1 MMERKILWFGIAV
14 LAGLLVFAGVTTLN
28 KQKEFNGV
36 EISPAPAAP
45 ELSSLTDQDGQRV
58 NLKSYQGKVVLL
70 FFGYTS
76 CPDIC
81 PATMGRLKQAVADLG
96 DNKDEVVVMM
106 ITTDP
111 ERDTPEQLGNYL
123 GNFDPDFLGLTGS
136 ISNLKDTWKDY
147 GVAVLDGGATHSTR
161 VYVIDH
167 SGNLRLTFPNEMTVG
182 DMVSDLRL
190 LIGER

>member
-1 MMERKILWFGIAV
+1 MERKILWAGIIVLVGFLFFAV
-14 LAGLLVFAGVTTLN
+14 ATTLN
-28 KQKEFNGV
+28 KQNEFKGV

-45 ELSSLTDQDGQRV
+45 DFSALLNQDGQNV
-58 NLKSYQGKVVLL
+58 GLKDYTDKVVLV

-81 PATMGRLKQAVADLG
+81 PATLGRLKQVVADLG
-96 DNKDEVVVMM
+96 KNKDEVAVIM

-111 ERDTPEQLGNYL
+111 VRDTQEQLGDYL
-123 GNFDPDFLGLTGS
+123 GNFNPNFMGLTGS
-136 ISNLKDTWKDY
+136 ISDLQETWKDY
-147 GVAVLDGGATHSTR
+147 GVTVLDNGATHSTR

-167 SGNLRLTFPNEMTVG
+167 SGNLRLTFPNEMSVG
-182 DMVSDLRL
+182 DMVSDLQM

>member
-1 MMERKILWFGIAV
+1 MERKILWIGIIV
-14 LAGLLVFAGVTTLN
+14 LVGLLVLAGVTTVN
-28 KQKEFNGV
+28 KQKEFIGV

-45 ELSSLTDQDGQRV
+45 DLSSLSSQDGHRIE
-58 NLKSYQGKVVLL
+58 LKNYNDKIVLL

-81 PATMGRLKQAVADLG
+81 PATMGRLKQVVTDLG
-96 DNKDEVVVMM
+96 DKKDEVVVMM

-111 ERDTPEQLGNYL
+111 ERDTQEQLGNYL
-123 GNFDPDFLGLTGS
+123 KNFDPDFLGLTGS
-136 ISNLKDTWKDY
+136 ISSLEETWKNY
-147 GVAVLDGGATHSTR
+147 GVTVLDNGATHSTR

-167 SGNLRLTFPNEMTVG
+167 SGNLRLTFPNEMSVG
-182 DMVSDLRL
+182 DMVSDLQL

>member
-1 MMERKILWFGIAV
+1 MIERKILWIGIV
-14 LAGLLVFAGVTTLN
+14 ILAGLLLFAGVTTLN
-28 KQKEFNGV
+28 KQNEFNGV

-45 ELSSLTDQDGQRV
+45 DFSSLTNQDGQRV
-58 NLKSYQGKVVLL
+58 YLKTYQDKVVLL

-81 PATMGRLKQAVADLG
+81 PATMGRLKQVVADLG
-96 DNKDEVVVMM
+96 DKKDDVVVMM

-111 ERDTPEQLGNYL
+111 ERDTQEQLENYL
-123 GNFDPDFLGLTGS
+123 GNFDPDFLGVTGS
-136 ISNLKDTWKDY
+136 ISDLEETWKDY
-147 GVAVLDGGATHSTR
+147 GVTVLDSGATHSTR

-167 SGNLRLTFPNEMTVG
+167 SGNLRLTFPNEMSVG
-182 DMVSDLRL
+182 DMVSDLHV

>member
-1 MMERKILWFGIAV
+1 MMERKILWIGIV
-14 LAGLLVFAGVTTLN
+14 ILAGLLIFAGVTTLN

-36 EISPAPAAP
+36 EISPAPTAP
-45 ELSSLTDQDGQRV
+45 EFSFLTNQDGQRV
-58 NLKSYQGKVVLL
+58 DLKTYQDKVVLL

-81 PATMGRLKQAVADLG
+81 PATMGRLKQVVADLG
-96 DNKDEVVVMM
+96 DKKDEIVVMM

-111 ERDTPEQLGNYL
+111 ERDTQEQLGNYL

-136 ISNLKDTWKDY
+136 VSNLEETWKDY
-147 GVAVLDGGATHSTR
+147 GVTVLDSGATHSTR

-167 SGNLRLTFPNEMTVG
+167 SGNLRLTFPNEMSVE
-182 DMVSDLRL
+182 DMVSDLHV